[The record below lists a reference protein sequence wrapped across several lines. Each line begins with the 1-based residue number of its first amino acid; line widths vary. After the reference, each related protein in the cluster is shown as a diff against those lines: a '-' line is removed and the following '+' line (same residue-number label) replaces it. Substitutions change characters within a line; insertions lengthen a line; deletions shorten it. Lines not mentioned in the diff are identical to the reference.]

1 AAALAGLAWA
11 LLRRGDAATRRWGRA
26 LALLLAL
33 QLATG
38 LSNVVLGWP
47 LPAALIHTAGAAALV
62 LLLTLLWLRGGARAA
77 AGA

>member
-1 AAALAGLAWA
+1 
-11 LLRRGDAATRRWGRA
+11 WGRA